1 MASTQTTIPN
11 TQSALQWVRVSDTDP
26 FEWNTSAPV
35 VQPSTL
41 GKNQVL
47 LENHAATLNPI
58 DYKLAAFNFTNTK
71 LPASVGF
78 DVSGRVVAV
87 GKGVKEFKV
96 GDEVF
101 GLLDLNSSDGG
112 GAFQQYAV
120 ANVEALVK
128 KPAGVSHADAAALG
142 VAYLSALVGLTRSA
156 CR

>member
-41 GKNQVL
+41 GENQVL

-142 VAYLSALVGLTRSA
+142 VAYLSALVGLTLSA